1 MDWFQP
7 TMALESSMIRF
18 LLPLALLALA
28 STSFAQTPAPQ
39 SPLSPALTSPQ
50 LEQTDEE
57 APELGLPL
65 EKWGDSNPN
74 CLEWTNQCQICS
86 RKEGSAPQC
95 SLPGIACLP
104 GPPVCKTL
112 RPRL

>member
-1 MDWFQP
+1 
-7 TMALESSMIRF
+7 

-28 STSFAQTPAPQ
+28 SISLAQTSAPQ
-39 SPLSPALTSPQ
+39 SPASPALTSPQ
-50 LEQTDEE
+50 LEETDKE
-57 APELGLPL
+57 APELALPL
-65 EKWGDSNPN
+65 EKWGESNPN

-104 GPPVCKTL
+104 GPPMCNVYKAK
-112 RPRL
+112 P